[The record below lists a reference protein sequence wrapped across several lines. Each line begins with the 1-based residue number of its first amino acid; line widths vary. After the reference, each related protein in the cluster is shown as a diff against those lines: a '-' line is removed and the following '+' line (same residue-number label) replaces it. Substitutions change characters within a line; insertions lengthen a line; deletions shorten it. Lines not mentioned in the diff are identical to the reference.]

1 MSVPDV
7 AAPLLSPVAW
17 RAPFAPAAAVLA
29 LTAVFLS
36 AVALPLATYKAALA
50 LFGLAHVGSELRSR
64 RRLRLPGGRK
74 LCDRDSARVRRHG
87 LGRQSAQ
94 HRHLQERKEIPG
106 RATAAPAPGS
116 AGAR

>member
-36 AVALPLATYKAALA
+36 AVALPLATYTTAVA
-50 LFGLAHVGSELRSR
+50 LFGLAHVGSELRYV
-64 RRLRLPGGRK
+64 
-74 LCDRDSARVRRHG
+74 DY
-87 LGRQSAQ
+87 
-94 HRHLQERKEIPG
+94 RHLQERKEIPG